1 VGSAVGLVAGFAVV
15 AGLALGWPALPSAAI
30 LVAACQ
36 VVTRRPPTP
45 LVLIAVAAALLGAL
59 RASTVHE
66 SRVPDA
72 FATSTTARVEVASFP
87 RSTEDGAM
95 VVVNVLE
102 MGDDEE
108 SMIQASFPVLITLT
122 GNHDLV
128 PGDAL
133 LVGWSPEQLSAVD
146 PGFAGWMRSIGA
158 SALARVWW
166 IDVTGTAP
174 APVHWLASARGE
186 ITTRLRNVLPGDAGA
201 LASGI
206 VTGNDTSLSP
216 AAQSAFLRTGTA
228 HITAVSGSNI
238 AMVLAIW
245 YVLIPAG
252 KLRRLLA
259 LRLLVIAGIW
269 GYAAITGLE
278 PPAVRA
284 ALMATLLICG
294 SRSGRKPD
302 PATTLALSG
311 ALMVLVNPG
320 YVHSVSFW
328 LSMVASMAFISRIPT
343 TGARSWKVAAR
354 SSAEGV
360 IAAQIWTLP
369 IVLLV
374 FGSWSLVGVIAN
386 IMLAPIMWLAF
397 PFCFALAVGCM
408 VVPWI
413 APLLAIPADVPLELA
428 LALVRDIADRSV
440 QFSIAETGVVAA
452 VGISVPCALAAL
464 VMSRDA
470 RRWAGLFAQRV
481 LADRATATALA
492 VGSVTGIA
500 IAYVAI
506 QAGKGWI

>member
-1 VGSAVGLVAGFAVV
+1 M
-15 AGLALGWPALPSAAI
+15 
-30 LVAACQ
+30 
-36 VVTRRPPTP
+36 
-45 LVLIAVAAALLGAL
+45 VL
-59 RASTVHE
+59 
-66 SRVPDA
+66 
-72 FATSTTARVEVASFP
+72 
-87 RSTEDGAM
+87 
-95 VVVNVLE
+95 VNVLE
-102 MGDDEE
+102 MGNDEE
-108 SMIQASFPVLITLT
+108 GMIQASFPVLITLT
-122 GNHDLV
+122 GDHDLA

-133 LVGWSPEQLSAVD
+133 LVGWSPERLSTVD
-146 PGFAGWMRSIGA
+146 PGFAGWVRSIGA

-166 IDVTGTAP
+166 IDVASTAP

-186 ITTRLRNVLPGDAGA
+186 ITTRLQSVLPGDAGA

-238 AMVLAIW
+238 SMVLAIW

-259 LRLLVIAGIW
+259 LRILVIAGIW

-294 SRSGRKPD
+294 SRNGRKPD

-311 ALMVLVNPG
+311 GLMVLVNPG

-328 LSMVASMAFISRIPT
+328 LSMVASVAFISRIPA
-343 TGARSWKVAAR
+343 TGARNWKVAAR

-360 IAAQIWTLP
+360 MAAQIWTLP
-369 IVLLV
+369 IVLLM
-374 FGSWSLVGVIAN
+374 FGSWSLVGIIAN
-386 IMLAPIMWLAF
+386 IVLAPIMWLAF

-408 VVPWI
+408 IVPWI
-413 APLLAIPADVPLELA
+413 APLLAIPADIPLEVA
-428 LALVRDIADRSV
+428 LVLVRDIADRSV
-440 QFSIAETGVVAA
+440 QFSIADTGVIAA
-452 VGISVPCALAAL
+452 IGISVPCVLAAFAI
-464 VMSRDA
+464 SRDA
-470 RRWAGLFAQRV
+470 RRWAILLTLRV
-481 LADRATATALA
+481 QANRATAVALA

-500 IAYVAI
+500 VAYVAI
-506 QAGKGWI
+506 HAGMG